1 MIVESTNVQIK
12 NESPNIANAVLAAVL
27 KFFKRVKPCQH
38 LFKANE
44 MQPRGKDGK
53 VKWECCKC
61 HKLFMEECGLDVLRH
76 GKCDGRWDLP
86 NKYMG
91 ELSVNGS

>member
-1 MIVESTNVQIK
+1 MIFSF
-12 NESPNIANAVLAAVL
+12 L
-27 KFFKRVKPCQH
+27 KKSLCKH

-44 MQPRGKDGK
+44 MQPRDENGN

-61 HKLFMEECGLDVLRH
+61 HKLFVATHGLAILEQ

-86 NKYMG
+86 NKYFG
-91 ELSVNGS
+91 ETA